1 MLVPNKMKYRKH
13 FKGRIHGKASKGHY
27 VAYGEYGLVS
37 LAPERITARQI
48 EAARQAMT
56 RYTKRG
62 GAVWI
67 RIFPH
72 TPVTKKPADVKMGG
86 GKGGLEYYAA
96 RVKPGTVM
104 FEIAGVTEEQAREAM
119 RLAAHKMPV
128 KCKVIKRVL
137 TDEQRADMASAIE
150 TAREHQAEMDVQ
162 AASEATVVAPVEG
175 TAPADAAKTESKEA

>member
-13 FKGRIHGKASKGHY
+13 FKGRIHGKASKGNY
-27 VAYGEYGLVS
+27 VAYGEFGLVS
-37 LAPERITARQI
+37 LEPERITARQI
-48 EAARQAMT
+48 ESARQAMT

-72 TPVTKKPADVKMGG
+72 TPVTKKPQDVKMGG

-96 RVKPGTVM
+96 RVKPGTVL
-104 FEIAGVTEEQAREAM
+104 FEMAGVTEEQAREAM

-128 KCKVIKRVL
+128 RTKVIKREL
-137 TDEQRADMASAIE
+137 TAKERADMTHAIE
-150 TAREHQAEMDVQ
+150 TAREHQAELDAK
-162 AASEATVVAPVEG
+162 AASEAPVVETAEAEAPVAE
-175 TAPADAAKTESKEA
+175 TKES